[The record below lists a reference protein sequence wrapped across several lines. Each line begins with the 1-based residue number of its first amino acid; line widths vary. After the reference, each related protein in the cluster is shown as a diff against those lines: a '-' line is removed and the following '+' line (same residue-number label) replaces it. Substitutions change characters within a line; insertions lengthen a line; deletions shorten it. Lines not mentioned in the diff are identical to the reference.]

1 MADWFSDAETEFKP
15 EIFWFS
21 QNRLRINP
29 VYSNNSDNLNTY
41 NTCPNMRRLT
51 RVYIVSLGS
60 VLARSSAKDVSGA
73 LFVGRNQHNEPC
85 VNIADYNQDLA
96 VQSIFC

>member
-1 MADWFSDAETEFKP
+1 M
-15 EIFWFS
+15 
-21 QNRLRINP
+21 
-29 VYSNNSDNLNTY
+29 YSNNSDNLNTY

-51 RVYIVSLGS
+51 LVYILFLKLRVNTVSLGS